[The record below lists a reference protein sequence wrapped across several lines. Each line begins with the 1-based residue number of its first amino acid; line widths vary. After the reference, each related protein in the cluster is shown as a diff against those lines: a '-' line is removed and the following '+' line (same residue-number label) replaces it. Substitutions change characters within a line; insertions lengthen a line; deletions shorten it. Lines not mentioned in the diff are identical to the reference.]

1 MVPVPRFP
9 HDAVEMARPRAQCPP
24 VHGVLLESTDGP
36 ETAPRP
42 SCPPTHADHAEPSL
56 CRRPRYPETVL
67 YWATK
72 PDPLFTKI
80 VDVAISVGRDLVRTW
95 EGSRSTEW
103 ATMYPGLA
111 KFFTPATSN
120 RELERLRV
128 AHGAGKVFRPGDYQ
142 WLLLH
147 EVLRAFCEAYNDQP
161 MDAIEHEGTLIRHI
175 DFEAIL
181 EI

>member
-9 HDAVEMARPRAQCPP
+9 HDAVEMARSRAQCPP

-56 CRRPRYPETVL
+56 RQSARYPGAVL

-80 VDVAISVGRDLVRTW
+80 VDVAISVGQDLVRTW
-95 EGSRSTEW
+95 EGSSPTEW
-103 ATMYPGLA
+103 ASMYPELARFSRHRPRIENSRGGLFMA
-111 KFFTPATSN
+111 QKGPFRYLSPF
-120 RELERLRV
+120 ELFVR
-128 AHGAGKVFRPGDYQ
+128 Y
-142 WLLLH
+142 
-147 EVLRAFCEAYNDQP
+147 
-161 MDAIEHEGTLIRHI
+161 
-175 DFEAIL
+175 
-181 EI
+181 